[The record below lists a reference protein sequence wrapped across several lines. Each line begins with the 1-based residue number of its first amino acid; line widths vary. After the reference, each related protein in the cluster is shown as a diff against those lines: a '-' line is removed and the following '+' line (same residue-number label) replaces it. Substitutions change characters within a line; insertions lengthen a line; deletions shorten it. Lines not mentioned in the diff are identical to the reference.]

1 MKKSN
6 KIILLIL
13 LFAYSSMSGQNS
25 NVCSLEQCLAM
36 GKCSY
41 VMEIQQSNA
50 RINKYKNRLFQIRV
64 LPKIKLDL
72 VLPELVN
79 SISPVTL
86 NDGSEKFINRFYML
100 SSASMSLS
108 QFLPFTGG
116 TVYINS
122 GLTRLDNYSPQRTK
136 SYNLNLF
143 SMSYSQSVFSFN
155 SYRWDKRIIE
165 KENAVFDV
173 TDIQDQEAFNLR
185 VVELFFDLYSVQ
197 KEIGLN
203 KMMIERAEKFLE
215 QIRALYENGR
225 ASEISVQSAEIDLAN
240 LRNTTACMQEARI
253 QAQLRGLLNL
263 GQSIIAFFDPQS
275 FENIRLN
282 YDIDM
287 VVSRAL
293 RYSSGFERELEV
305 LREQRDLQELRS
317 SRFPVVSLSV
327 GGGVNSLSSLISISV
342 PILSWKEN
350 KLKTNLAEESARIR
364 NVEYRQRYDEL
375 EIAYRYELSNL
386 EYVLASLI
394 NDKHTLDLLYAKYDK
409 VQANYEQGRV
419 DCLDLAD
426 TRNQIIQL
434 EIKRINK
441 IMLFYMTVYNFR
453 RYALYDII
461 SNEDLTL

>member
-1 MKKSN
+1 MKKPD

-13 LFAYSSMSGQNS
+13 LFVYSSMSGQNS
-25 NVCSLEQCLAM
+25 RVYSLEQCLAM

-41 VMEIQQSNA
+41 VMEIQQSNV
-50 RINKYKNRLFQIRV
+50 RINEYKNRLFQIRV
-64 LPKIKLDL
+64 LPKVKLDL
-72 VLPELVN
+72 TLPDLVH

-136 SYNLNLF
+136 SVNWNLF
-143 SMSYSQSVFSFN
+143 SMSYSQSVFGFN
-155 SYRWDKRIIE
+155 SYRWDKQIIE
-165 KENAVFDV
+165 KENAMFDV
-173 TDIQDQEAFNLR
+173 TDIQNLETFNLR
-185 VVELFFDLYSVQ
+185 IVELFFDLYSIQ
-197 KEIGLN
+197 KEIELN
-203 KMMIERAEKFLE
+203 KMMVERAEKFLE
-215 QIRALYENGR
+215 QIQALYENGR

-263 GQSIIAFFDPQS
+263 DQNIIAFFDTLS
-275 FENIRLN
+275 FENIKLN
-282 YDIDM
+282 YDLDM

-293 RYSSGFERELEV
+293 QYSSGFERELEA

-317 SRFPVVSLSV
+317 SRFPVASLSV
-327 GGGVNSLSSLISISV
+327 GGGVNSLSALISISV

-350 KLKTNLAEESARIR
+350 KLKTNVAEESAKIR
-364 NVEYRQRYDEL
+364 NVEYRQRYNEL
-375 EIAYRYELSNL
+375 EISYRYELSNL
-386 EYVLASLI
+386 EYVLSSLI
-394 NDKHTLDLLYAKYDK
+394 NDKHTLALLYTKYNQ
-409 VQANYEQGRV
+409 VLANYEHGRV

-441 IMLFYMTVYNFR
+441 MKLFYMTVYNFR

-461 SNEDLTL
+461 NNEDLT